1 MPASASRPAGTPVPS
16 AQLLEPHSSVSRQC
30 LLHCVHHGS
39 ALRDRAARYR
49 SLVPSILYT
58 VTTTRADA
66 AYMTGILCRTLDN
79 PTSKHCDAAEML
91 FSYLVTTKTMGICY
105 GGDHIERQLKTVY
118 SPLKDGLTAL
128 SDSNWTADKSISA
141 FLIYLAGGLIMWASK
156 RQPVTSLSST
166 EAEYYAASACGAE
179 VLAIRYFLSEI
190 TGNAHPLATPVYVD
204 NSGCVNL
211 LSLCQR
217 QSSWSTGR

>member
-1 MPASASRPAGTPVPS
+1 MHITSVAMSGSTPSRASHIPG
-16 AQLLEPHSSVSRQC
+16 LEDAYELTQMELPEV
-30 LLHCVHHGS
+30 GS
-39 ALRDRAARYR
+39 PEHTALRDRAARYR

-91 FSYLVTTKTMGICY
+91 LSYLVTTKTMGICY

-128 SDSNWTADKSISA
+128 SGSNWTSDIR
-141 FLIYLAGGLIMWASK
+141 LI
-156 RQPVTSLSST
+156 
-166 EAEYYAASACGAE
+166 
-179 VLAIRYFLSEI
+179 
-190 TGNAHPLATPVYVD
+190 
-204 NSGCVNL
+204 
-211 LSLCQR
+211 
-217 QSSWSTGR
+217 